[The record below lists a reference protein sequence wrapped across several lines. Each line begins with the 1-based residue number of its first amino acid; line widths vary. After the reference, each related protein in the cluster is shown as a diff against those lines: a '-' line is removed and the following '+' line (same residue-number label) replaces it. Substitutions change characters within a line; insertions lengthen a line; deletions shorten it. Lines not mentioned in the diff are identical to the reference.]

1 MLNNDNYQVYQSTR
15 KIGSE
20 ISGTE
25 AIILEAGK
33 DISVKG
39 SAIGSDGL
47 IQMTAENINIL
58 NEKESEYKER
68 KEKSGNTVSNYSME
82 EKSYQEYAAASTII
96 GSNIILDAR
105 NDINVK
111 ASNIIAVKNEENT
124 GGNIS
129 MTAGKDVNILVD
141 TLDNSYSFKEKK
153 SGFSTNMA
161 SGGGNFTA
169 GVSYSQNS
177 LEQQRNGTTAA
188 VSTIV
193 SEGNTVIDAGNRVRT
208 EAMQANIGENLVIRG
223 VLQART
229 QIYGFRELYSTQI
242 YSFEN
247 VRFYYTYFKL

>member
-1 MLNNDNYQVYQSTR
+1 MTGVQTCALP
-15 KIGSE
+15 
-20 ISGTE
+20 ISV
-25 AIILEAGK
+25 ILEAGK

-39 SAIGSDGL
+39 SVIGSDGL
-47 IQMTAENINIL
+47 VQLTAENINIL

-68 KEKSGNTVSNYSME
+68 KEKSGNAVSNYSME

-161 SGGGNFTA
+161 SGGGNFTG
-169 GVSYSQNS
+169 GVSYSQTS

-193 SEGNTVIDAGNRVRT
+193 SEGNTVIEAGNRVRT
-208 EAMQANIGENLVIRG
+208 EAMQADIGENLVIRG
-223 VLQART
+223 VN
-229 QIYGFRELYSTQI
+229 GVELLDAKEVYEEKVKQKSNRIKQKRDCWAV
-242 YSFEN
+242 SFS
-247 VRFYYTYFKL
+247 FAFFCSSFFI